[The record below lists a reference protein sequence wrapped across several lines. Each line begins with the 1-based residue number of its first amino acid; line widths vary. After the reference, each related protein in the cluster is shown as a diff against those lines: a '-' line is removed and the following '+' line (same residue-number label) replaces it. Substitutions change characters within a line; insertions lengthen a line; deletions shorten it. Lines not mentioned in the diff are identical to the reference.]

1 MLGWCATVKGFSV
14 SMRAPVCDCE
24 SYHTP
29 HRHNVDNHH
38 TMDGSFRATAEFFGR
53 DAASLRA
60 FHGKGAAEY
69 TKASTACRAKKRR
82 DNQNVDVVARR

>member
-1 MLGWCATVKGFSV
+1 
-14 SMRAPVCDCE
+14 MRAPVCDKA
-24 SYHTP
+24 TT